1 MQIPRVSCAA
11 AILLAFVC
19 GLTGCGFSPDGPAMR
34 KARETSAF
42 AELRKFSTAQNI
54 LFMESGRFA
63 RDLEELAS
71 FGEGLI
77 DQRLQQASSRA
88 SNPTPR
94 NGYFFSEIAP
104 QTPMQA
110 GLAAYPETPGKTGD
124 KVIMILLDEAL
135 GPEPTE
141 GYPVSGDNS
150 RIFFAQAKDIKLPFT
165 HWPSEAELARN
176 WKEIRQRSPQE
187 GLREA
192 QQIFD
197 DFASGKPPAKDS
209 VFAD

>member
-1 MQIPRVSCAA
+1 MQIPKVSCAA
-11 AILLAFVC
+11 ALILAFVC

-54 LFMESGRFA
+54 QFVETGRFA
-63 RDLEELAS
+63 RDLEELAG
-71 FGEGLI
+71 FDEGLI
-77 DQRLQQASSRA
+77 DPRMVQASSRA
-88 SNPTPR
+88 PDPTPR
-94 NGYFFSEIAP
+94 NGYFFSEVAP
-104 QTPMQA
+104 QTPLQA
-110 GLAAYPETPGKTGD
+110 GLAAYPEKIGKTGD
-124 KVIMILLDEAL
+124 KVIMILIDEAR

-150 RIFFAQAKDIKLPFT
+150 RIFFAQAKDISLPFT

-192 QQIFD
+192 QQISD
-197 DFASGKPPAKDS
+197 DFLSGMPPVKDP
-209 VFAD
+209 VFGD